1 MHSKRVLVLG
11 DQPHIED
18 VSKHFGGFS
27 HGHAY
32 DVVTASNSAQAA
44 SALRRGRPDLLVLEP
59 QMKGLDGLA
68 FLKRVRAVDPS
79 LPVIAVTGTQES
91 RTAAEAMQAGVFACI
106 PKPCDFVSLEHLVGL
121 ALSGRVQ
128 VGKS

>member
-1 MHSKRVLVLG
+1 MQSKRVLVLG
-11 DQPHIED
+11 DLPLIGD
-18 VSKHFGGFS
+18 VSKHFGGFE
-27 HGHAY
+27 HGHSY
-32 DVVTASNSAQAA
+32 DVVTASNGVQAA
-44 SALRRGRPDLLVLEP
+44 SALSRGLPDLLVLEP

-68 FLKRVRAVDPS
+68 FLKRVRALDPS
-79 LPVIAVTGTQES
+79 IPVIAVTGTQES

>member
-1 MHSKRVLVLG
+1 MQSKRVLVLG
-11 DQPHIED
+11 DLPLIGD
-18 VSKHFGGFS
+18 VSKHFGGFE
-27 HGHAY
+27 HGHSY
-32 DVVTASNSAQAA
+32 DVVTASNGVQAA
-44 SALRRGRPDLLVLEP
+44 SALSRGLPDLLVLEP

-79 LPVIAVTGTQES
+79 LPVIVVES

-121 ALSGRVQ
+121 ALSGRLQ

>member
-1 MHSKRVLVLG
+1 MDSKRVLVLG
-11 DQPHIED
+11 DQPQIED
-18 VSKHFGGFS
+18 VSRHFGGFS

-32 DVVTASNSAQAA
+32 DVVTASNSAQAV
-44 SALRRGRPDLLVLEP
+44 SVLSQGRPDLLVLEP

-68 FLKRVRAVDPS
+68 FLKRVRAIDPRM
-79 LPVIAVTGTQES
+79 PVIAVTGAEES

-121 ALSGRVQ
+121 ALSGRLQ
-128 VGKS
+128 VSRA